1 MKNEL
6 TDKLE
11 EILKEKT
18 KQSEKERKEIEEH
31 QSQRHLRGVSQNEEI
46 YIV

>member
-1 MKNEL
+1 MENE
-6 TDKLE
+6 TDELE

-31 QSQRHLRGVSQNEEI
+31 QS
-46 YIV
+46 